1 MRSSAAT
8 TNVRPLASSHQFL
21 AAALTALIVGSAIG
35 CGNADS
41 GAGNSASGSSTT
53 GNVGGDFA
61 SGGVSGPPSS
71 GNGGVGH
78 GGAVATGEVIAVTF
92 EPTAISRTFRQGE
105 PISDLVIKARLSRTP
120 TNITSTNVRDS
131 LDLLAGTPTIA
142 AEADGSFTATL
153 QVVTR
158 KPEPG
163 TYSGAYS
170 LVLCKS
176 HDCSVVQALSPSSVP
191 YTFTVTPL
199 VSASFKLDGE
209 LQSQLTRG
217 IDVYGVGWYRVD
229 MKSGNQL
236 EIESSLPVTWQLSDG
251 LDSTIA
257 NIETPSPTT
266 WRAVITLKDGL
277 AAWLDDTI
285 SFRGLTADQ
294 QGINV
299 DVYVSH

>member
-1 MRSSAAT
+1 MMPSLVRRSETSGLLANAAT
-8 TNVRPLASSHQFL
+8 SFRIAVMISAGVPVGAKNPFHDENSNPGKVSA
-21 AAALTALIVGSAIG
+21 TAGI
-35 CGNADS
+35 S
-41 GAGNSASGSSTT
+41 GALGIRC
-53 GNVGGDFA
+53 
-61 SGGVSGPPSS
+61 GV
-71 GNGGVGH
+71 
-78 GGAVATGEVIAVTF
+78 
-92 EPTAISRTFRQGE
+92 PTAISRTFRQGE

-131 LDLLAGTPTIA
+131 LDFLAGTPTIA

-176 HDCSVVQALSPSSVP
+176 NDCSVVQALSPSSVP

-229 MKSGNQL
+229 MKSGNQI
-236 EIESSLPVTWQLSDG
+236 EIESSLPVTWKLSDG

-299 DVYVSH
+299 DVHVSH